1 MQVRFAAT
9 LPMFAAVATL
19 ALGGCGSRTL
29 YHSVQGWQQQECRKI
44 NDHAERQRCL
54 ASHARS
60 YDEYSRER
68 EAARGKS

>member
-1 MQVRFAAT
+1 MNAPLHGLLLALAA
-9 LPMFAAVATL
+9 LAAVAGT
-19 ALGGCGSRTL
+19 GCTRTV

-44 NDHAERQRCL
+44 HDAAERQRCL